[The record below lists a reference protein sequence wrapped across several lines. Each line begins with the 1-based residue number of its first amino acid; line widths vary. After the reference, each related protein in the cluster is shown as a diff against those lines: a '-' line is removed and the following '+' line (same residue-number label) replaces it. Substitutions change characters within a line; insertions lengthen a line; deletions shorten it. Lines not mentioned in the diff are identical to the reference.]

1 MEQSNDRSLDNLS
14 QSGSSSTTGRV
25 GSTDS
30 MDAGAGT
37 QATNMKD
44 RARELAGTAQEKLAD
59 VGSNVRER
67 AGNLKDSL
75 ADALETGAEKLRAKG
90 GSQASGQ
97 DGALAGATGTSS
109 VALEDGRVT
118 QVSNRVAGGMDA
130 TADWLRQADLE
141 GLGKSI
147 EAQVKEHPGRSL
159 LIAAGLGYL
168 LGKALRK

>member
-14 QSGSSSTTGRV
+14 QSSATSGTTGRV
-25 GSTDS
+25 GSVDS
-30 MDAGAGT
+30 MDSGSST
-37 QATNMKD
+37 QSGSVKD
-44 RARELAGTAQEKLAD
+44 RARELAGNAQEKLAD

-67 AGNLKDSL
+67 AGHLKDSL
-75 ADALETGAEKLRAKG
+75 ADALETGADKLRAKG
-90 GSQASGQ
+90 GAQE
-97 DGALAGATGTSS
+97 GALAGSTGSSS
-109 VALEDGRVT
+109 VALDDGRVA

-168 LGKALRK
+168 IGKALRK

>member
-1 MEQSNDRSLDNLS
+1 MEQSNEQSMNDLS
-14 QSGSSSTTGRV
+14 QTSGTTSRAGSTGMADDASSTQSG
-25 GSTDS
+25 G
-30 MDAGAGT
+30 
-37 QATNMKD
+37 MKD

-75 ADALETGAEKLRAKG
+75 AGALETGAEKLRARG
-90 GSQASGQ
+90 GSQ
-97 DGALAGATGTSS
+97 DGTLAGATGSSS
-109 VALEDGRVT
+109 VALEDGRAA

-130 TADWLRQADLE
+130 TADWLRQADLD

>member
-1 MEQSNDRSLDNLS
+1 MEQSNDRTLGDLS
-14 QSGSSSTTGRV
+14 QTSGTNRA
-25 GSTDS
+25 GSTGMSDDAS
-30 MDAGAGT
+30 MA
-37 QATNMKD
+37 QSSVKD
-44 RARELAGTAQEKLAD
+44 RARELAGNAQEKLAD

-90 GSQASGQ
+90 GSQ
-97 DGALAGATGTSS
+97 DGTLAGATGSS
-109 VALEDGRVT
+109 SMALEDGRVA

-130 TADWLRQADLE
+130 TADWLRQADLD